1 MISHRSQKGDGN
13 PVVSPQ
19 SIGSD
24 ERGERDHSEPPDR
37 GSEMSDKSEPD
48 RCFACQTVLKM
59 GGTISPLKFG
69 NQIAFLCLACEE
81 KYRPELH
88 ELDRLLGELSQNPIF
103 RLWLKSQRNE
113 HHH

>member
-1 MISHRSQKGDGN
+1 MSGK
-13 PVVSPQ
+13 
-19 SIGSD
+19 SD
-24 ERGERDHSEPPDR
+24 
-37 GSEMSDKSEPD
+37 PD

-88 ELDRLLGELSQNPIF
+88 ELDRLLGELSQNPVF
-103 RLWLKSQRNE
+103 RLWLKSQRLNP
-113 HHH
+113 